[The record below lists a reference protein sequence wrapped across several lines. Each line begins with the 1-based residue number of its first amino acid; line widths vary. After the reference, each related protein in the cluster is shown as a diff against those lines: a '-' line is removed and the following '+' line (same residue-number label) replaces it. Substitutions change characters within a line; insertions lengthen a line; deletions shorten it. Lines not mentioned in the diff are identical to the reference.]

1 MRDLKLKACQ
11 IRQGVL
17 QLIHEAKTGHIGGDM
32 SVTDILVDLYY
43 KQMNVSPEGMQD
55 PDRDRF
61 VLSKG
66 HSVEA
71 LYTILADKGFFPK
84 DELKTYSQYGSK
96 FIGHPNNK
104 INGIEMNTGSLG
116 HGLSVGVGM
125 AMAGKM
131 DKRDYRV
138 YVVMGDGEM
147 AEGSVWEA
155 IMAAGH
161 YKLDNITAFVDR
173 NRLQISGT
181 TEQVMSQDSQEQR
194 WASFGWNVLSIPGN
208 DMEAIDAAVQLSKET
223 KGKPTVIIA
232 NTTKGCGVSFMEN
245 DILWHYR
252 FPHDGWE
259 YDGAVTEL
267 HAAKPAG
274 VTDPYTPDGIADPAR
289 PEPDADIGR
298 DHTSSA
304 GWHPT
309 YIKKQ

>member
-1 MRDLKLKACQ
+1 MSEYKELSCLAYDLRKKVVEMVVS
-11 IRQGVL
+11 G
-17 QLIHEAKTGHIGGDM
+17 KGGHIGGDM
-32 SVTDILVDLYY
+32 SVIDVLVALYF
-43 KQMNVSPEGMQD
+43 KEMNISPKNMDD

-61 VLSKG
+61 VMSKG

-138 YVVMGDGEM
+138 YVVLGDGEM

-245 DILWHYR
+245 Q
-252 FPHDGWE
+252 
-259 YDGAVTEL
+259 
-267 HAAKPAG
+267 
-274 VTDPYTPDGIADPAR
+274 
-289 PEPDADIGR
+289 
-298 DHTSSA
+298 A
-304 GWHPT
+304 GWHHRVPT
-309 YIKKQ
+309 DEEFAQGMKEVKEKEAAL